1 MIIIKPVLKWVG
13 GKTQIIDVLLSK
25 FPRVVNNYHEPFVG
39 GGSVLL
45 AFLTLVAEGLI
56 EVKGNIYASDKN
68 ETLISL
74 YVNIQQHPDLV
85 IKELNDL
92 VESFSLVPDKLPADS
107 SDQKVNRKPLNIEEA
122 NICKEQF
129 YYWIRS
135 TYNKMTKEEKTSPKG
150 TAHFIFLN
158 KTCFRGLYREGPNGF
173 NAAYGNYSNPNVF
186 DEDHILI
193 VSSLLQGVVF
203 TIQGFEASLSF
214 VSQDDFIYLDPSYAP
229 ETSTSFVGYTA
240 DGFTEELHRT
250 LFQICDGMTTIPN
263 VSFIM
268 SNADVKLVRDSF
280 PQEKYKI
287 EVVNCRRAIN
297 SKKPESTTNEV
308 IIMWP

>member
-1 MIIIKPVLKWVG
+1 MDVVKPVLKWVG
-13 GKTQIIDVLLSK
+13 GKTQIIDTLLHK
-25 FPRVVNNYHEPFVG
+25 FPRVVNTYHEPFIG

-45 AFLTLVAEGLI
+45 GFLTMVVEDRI

-74 YVNIQQHPDLV
+74 YVNIQQHPDKV
-85 IKELNDL
+85 IKELNNL
-92 VESFSLVPDKLPADS
+92 VETFSNIPDKLSTA
-107 SDQKVNRKPLNIEEA
+107 SDQKVNRKPSNIEEA
-122 NICKEQF
+122 ILCKEQF

-135 TYNKMTKEEKTSPKG
+135 TYNKMSKEEKTSSKG

-158 KTCFRGLYREGPNGF
+158 KTCFRGVYREGPNGF
-173 NAAYGNYSNPNVF
+173 NVPYGNYSNPTIF

-193 VSSLLQGVVF
+193 VSSLLQRVVF
-203 TIQGFEASLSF
+203 TTQGFEESLVLVKQGDF
-214 VSQDDFIYLDPSYAP
+214 VYLDPPYAP

-240 DGFTEELHRT
+240 DGFTEELHKT
-250 LFQICDGMTTIPN
+250 LFQMCDGMTTIHN
-263 VSFIM
+263 VAFMM

-280 PQEKYKI
+280 PQQKYKI
-287 EVVNCRRAIN
+287 EVISCRRAIN

-308 IIMWP
+308 IIMWA